1 VRARAR
7 RTLPHPLPPHP
18 TPHPPRKGIWRKGE
32 SSGNVQQLLRLQL
45 DCDCD
50 ALLFTVRQQ
59 GGNSAFCHLMTRSCW
74 GEEAGL
80 SALERTLASRIA
92 DAPAGSYTKRLF
104 DDPEL
109 LRHKLMEEAQE
120 LSEAS
125 EPSHVAAEAADLI
138 YFALVACTKA
148 GVSLSD
154 VEAHL
159 NKRALKVRRRQ
170 GNSKEFRIA
179 AAAAFS
185 KSLEEAKG
193 AAGAAAAEGAAT
205 SAAAAAPANSN

>member
-1 VRARAR
+1 M
-7 RTLPHPLPPHP
+7 
-18 TPHPPRKGIWRKGE
+18 
-32 SSGNVQQLLRLQL
+32 QL

-50 ALLFTVRQQ
+50 ALLFTVKQK
-59 GGNSAFCHLMTRSCW
+59 GSCSAFCHLLTRSCW
-74 GEEAGL
+74 GEEGGL
-80 SALERTLASRIA
+80 SALERTLASRKV

-125 EPSHVAAEAADLI
+125 EPAHVAAEAADLI

-148 GVSLSD
+148 GVDLSD

-159 NKRALKVRRRQ
+159 NKRSLKVRRRP

-179 AAAAFS
+179 AAAAHF
-185 KSLEEAKG
+185 KLVEGAK
-193 AAGAAAAEGAAT
+193 AKVSEAAAAT
-205 SAAAAAPANSN
+205 AAAAAAAAGGGGGGGGGGGAQEGEAK